1 MEASTIEFGRRGRL
15 RHWLRGDGPPSRGAQ
30 VFLFVSALL
39 CGAALSGLLFA
50 GIWRHTAGEVARTRS
65 AQVGDHHALV
75 ASKQALAALRV
86 KYRHEQA
93 LVARTES
100 ARLRASKALAQSRT
114 ALADVRRAA
123 ARTSAATDSERRSLS
138 VQAQE
143 LLASSSALARQ
154 TTTIRSELNALETYA
169 QSPGG
174 TGVDAGYVASQAR
187 YLVTAAESSSAA
199 ADELVRR
206 AEALASVAATRR

>member
-1 MEASTIEFGRRGRL
+1 MEASTIELGRRGRL
-15 RHWLRGDGPPSRGAQ
+15 RHWLRGDGPSSRGAQ
-30 VFLFVSALL
+30 LFLFVSALL

-50 GIWRHTAGEVARTRS
+50 GIWRHTAGEVARTRD
-65 AQVGDHHALV
+65 AQRGDHHALV
-75 ASKQALAALRV
+75 TSKRALAALRV

-93 LVARTES
+93 LLAGAKS
-100 ARLRASKALAQSRT
+100 ARLQAAKALAESRT
-114 ALADVRRAA
+114 VLAQVRHAA
-123 ARTSAATDSERRSLS
+123 AKSDAATAAERRSLS
-138 VQAQE
+138 GQAQY
-143 LLASSSALARQ
+143 LLASASALARQ

-187 YLVTAAESSSAA
+187 YLVTAAEASVSA

-206 AEALASVAATRR
+206 AQALASVAATRR